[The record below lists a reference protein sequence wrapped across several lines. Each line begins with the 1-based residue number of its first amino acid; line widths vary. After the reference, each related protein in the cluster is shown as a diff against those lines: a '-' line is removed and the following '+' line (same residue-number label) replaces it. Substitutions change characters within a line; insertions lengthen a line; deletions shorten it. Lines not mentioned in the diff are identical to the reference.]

1 MTQNYFDEKDRKL
14 HDLMEE
20 IRLLPDRMPDA
31 VASPDIVTREVHYP
45 TSEYR
50 FLHEAA
56 IISFKGVLYTSWYNC
71 HTTELRGRTL
81 IRGRRSSD
89 CGRTWSDVEVIAD
102 DNTAGILWCPP
113 VYGIYDD
120 RMWMF
125 MNEMTSADHI
135 HALDLF
141 VLDEETGKFTPVWS
155 LPVAFKLNTNV
166 VTLSDGRLMLPGRV
180 TDHIDGFPDIP
191 VVMISDSGRIDAEWR
206 LVKLQENN
214 LLPDGTRLIHPEISP
229 IVRGSEILMFCRDD
243 ERRVPL
249 IYISHDCGETWSAPL
264 AHDIPFCNAKIYSG
278 TLSDGRNYVMG
289 NIFPPDVTPEVD
301 YPRRNR
307 LAAFFSR
314 PNTMIFDKGIIIEED
329 RSPDLLYGADWA
341 YPVACEADGTLYVIY
356 SSVIEGSFRGAAL
369 SAIDLKAL

>member
-56 IISFKGVLYTSWYNC
+56 VISFKGVLYTSWYNC
-71 HTTELRGRTL
+71 HTTELRGRTP

-89 CGRTWSDVEVIAD
+89 GGRTWSDVEVIAD

-120 RMWMF
+120 RLWMF

-180 TDHIDGFPDIP
+180 ADHIDGFPDIP
-191 VVMISDSGRIDAEWR
+191 AVMISDSGRIDAEWR

-243 ERRVPL
+243 DRKVPL
-249 IYISHDCGETWSAPL
+249 VYVSHDSGESWSGPYA
-264 AHDIPFCNAKIYSG
+264 ADIPFSSSKIYSG
-278 TLSDGRNYVMG
+278 TLSDGRDYVIG
-289 NIFPPDVTPEVD
+289 NEFPGRERLFMLLTEPGGGKFTKRLILRDGFDERFGYGKMWH
-301 YPRRNR
+301 YPS
-307 LAAFFSR
+307 AA
-314 PNTMIFDKGIIIEED
+314 
-329 RSPDLLYGADWA
+329 
-341 YPVACEADGTLYVIY
+341 EADGKLYVVY
-356 SSVIEGSFRGAAL
+356 SADAENIGRGAVMSVIPL
-369 SAIDLKAL
+369 DKI

>member
-71 HTTELRGRTL
+71 HTTELRGRTP

-89 CGRTWSDVEVIAD
+89 GGRTWSDVEVIAD

-120 RMWMF
+120 RLWMF

-155 LPVAFKLNTNV
+155 LPVPFKLNTNV

-180 TDHIDGFPDIP
+180 T
-191 VVMISDSGRIDAEWR
+191 
-206 LVKLQENN
+206 
-214 LLPDGTRLIHPEISP
+214 
-229 IVRGSEILMFCRDD
+229 
-243 ERRVPL
+243 
-249 IYISHDCGETWSAPL
+249 
-264 AHDIPFCNAKIYSG
+264 
-278 TLSDGRNYVMG
+278 
-289 NIFPPDVTPEVD
+289 
-301 YPRRNR
+301 
-307 LAAFFSR
+307 
-314 PNTMIFDKGIIIEED
+314 
-329 RSPDLLYGADWA
+329 
-341 YPVACEADGTLYVIY
+341 
-356 SSVIEGSFRGAAL
+356 
-369 SAIDLKAL
+369 